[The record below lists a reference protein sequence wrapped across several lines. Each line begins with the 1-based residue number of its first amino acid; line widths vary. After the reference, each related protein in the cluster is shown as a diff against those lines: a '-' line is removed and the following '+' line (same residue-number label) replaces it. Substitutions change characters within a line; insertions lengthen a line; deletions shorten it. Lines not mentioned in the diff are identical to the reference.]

1 MAKKFVFDDD
11 SYFDNDASSSAFGY
25 LFQAKAATWL
35 FLNNFENTKSM
46 KVETKKQDIELLFKD
61 NTRLYAQA
69 KAQQSYSTSP
79 NSYSKLESALSSLSR
94 TNKNKNDKILYIS
107 NLQDP
112 LNSVNDTQIRFQ
124 EIAYK
129 SLSPKQK
136 ETVDK
141 CLKSIIKK
149 LSTDIYNNPSSS
161 EGKTKLLDCVKNIDL
176 DSLYFCSIYR
186 CSEIKE
192 VDIIDNIKLKLSS
205 LFPRDEFNV
214 LKVFENWYELALVS
228 ESSVQDN
235 SSKKITINDFS
246 LCLANSS
253 LRLEQFDYNGLVD
266 KNIIH
271 EISSASRERVE
282 ELIENKIFDFKNDN
296 WLVFNSIINLYDEF
310 KKLKPKSYDRDFIE
324 ENWSQFKD
332 KLTLADEEDDV
343 REVLTRYYLYRFL
356 NKEST
361 IKRIKCKAGI
371 DNENI

>member
-1 MAKKFVFDDD
+1 MAKRFLFDDD
-11 SYFDNDASSSAFGY
+11 SYFDNDASSSVFGY

-46 KVETKKQDIELLFKD
+46 KVETGKQDIELLFKD

-69 KAQQSYSTSP
+69 KAQQSYSTTP
-79 NSYSKLESALSSLSR
+79 NSSSKLSSALSSLSR
-94 TNKNKNDKILYIS
+94 TKKNKNDKILYIN

-112 LNSVNDTQIRFQ
+112 LNSTNDTQTRFQ

-136 ETVDK
+136 ETVDN
-141 CLKSIIKK
+141 CLKNIINK
-149 LSTDIYNNPSSS
+149 LQKDIHENPSSS
-161 EGKTKLLDCVKNIDL
+161 EDKSKLLDCVKKIDL

-186 CSEIKE
+186 CSETRE
-192 VDIIDNIKLKLSS
+192 TDIIDNIKLKLSS

-214 LKVFENWYELALVS
+214 LKVFKNWYDLALVS

-253 LRLEQFDYNGLVD
+253 LKLEQFDYNGLVD
-266 KNIIH
+266 KNIIP
-271 EISSASRERVE
+271 EISSASRERIE
-282 ELIENKIFDFKNDN
+282 DLIDNKINDFKNDN

-310 KKLKPKSYDRDFIE
+310 KKDKPKSYDRDFIE

-332 KLTLADEEDDV
+332 KLTSTDEEEDV

-361 IKRIKCKAGI
+361 IKRIKNKAGI
-371 DNENI
+371 DNENF

>member
-1 MAKKFVFDDD
+1 MAKSFVFDDD
-11 SYFDNDASSSAFGY
+11 SYFDNDASSSVFGY

-35 FLNNFENTKSM
+35 FLNNFEITKSM
-46 KVETKKQDIELLFKD
+46 KVETEKQDIELLFKD

-79 NSYSKLESALSSLSR
+79 NSNSKLASALSSLSR
-94 TNKNKNDKILYIS
+94 TKKNKNDKILYIS

-112 LNSVNDTQIRFQ
+112 LKSVNDIQTRFQ

-136 ETVDK
+136 ETVDT

-149 LSTDIYNNPSSS
+149 IDKDIYDNPSFS
-161 EGKTKLLDCVKNIDL
+161 EDKRKLLDCVKNIDL

-186 CSEIKE
+186 CSEMGE
-192 VDIIDNIKLKLSS
+192 ADIIDNIKLKLSS

-214 LKVFENWYELALVS
+214 LKVFNNWYDLALVS

-253 LRLEQFDYNGLVD
+253 LKLEQFDYNGLVD
-266 KNIIH
+266 KHIIP

-282 ELIENKIFDFKNDN
+282 DLIENKIFDFKNDN

-310 KKLKPKSYDRDFIE
+310 KKDRPKSFDRDFIE

-332 KLTLADEEDDV
+332 KLTSVDEKEDI
-343 REVLTRYYLYRFL
+343 RQVLTRYYLYRFL

-361 IKRIKCKAGI
+361 IKRIKNKAGI
-371 DNENI
+371 DNENF

>member
-1 MAKKFVFDDD
+1 MAKSFVFDDD
-11 SYFDNDASSSAFGY
+11 SYFDNDASSSVFGY
-25 LFQAKAATWL
+25 LFQAEAATWL
-35 FLNNFENTKSM
+35 FLNNFEITKSM
-46 KVETKKQDIELLFKD
+46 KVETEKQDIELLFKD

-79 NSYSKLESALSSLSR
+79 NSYSKLASALSSLSR
-94 TNKNKNDKILYIS
+94 TKKNKNDKILYIS

-149 LSTDIYNNPSSS
+149 LNKDIYNNPSSS
-161 EGKTKLLDCVKNIDL
+161 EDKTKLLDCVKNIDL

-186 CSEIKE
+186 CSEMRE

-214 LKVFENWYELALVS
+214 LKVFENWYDLALVS

-282 ELIENKIFDFKNDN
+282 ELIDNKIFDFKNDN
-296 WLVFNSIINLYDEF
+296 WLVFNSIINQYDEF
-310 KKLKPKSYDRDFIE
+310 KKHKPKLYDRDFIE

-361 IKRIKCKAGI
+361 IKRIKNKAGI